1 MSALIRR
8 LCEIRRDA
16 LFTCSSFSARTLG
29 ETVIAEHRA
38 GEKRMIGCFCT
49 KGRGGVVSVDLPDG
63 EYRNLMDDSTVRV
76 DQGHLALGG
85 EPVIVKSETA

>member
-1 MSALIRR
+1 M
-8 LCEIRRDA
+8 
-16 LFTCSSFSARTLG
+16 
-29 ETVIAEHRA
+29 
-38 GEKRMIGCFCT
+38 
-49 KGRGGVVSVDLPDG
+49 SVDLPDG